1 MGMVVANKDYFMKYL
16 FFASLLFINNFFNT
30 TMATEEPEFKIIL
43 EEGNFQVR
51 EYDPK
56 IIAQVE
62 VEGDF
67 DEASSRGFKLLADYI
82 FGNNLLDGASKKISM
97 TSPVEMSPLAENLLM
112 TSSVMDDQV
121 NNKWSINFVMPQEFS
136 LDTLPKPNNFQV
148 NIIEV
153 PKEKYAVI
161 VFSGLVRESS
171 YAEKAELL
179 SNYLKEN
186 SFKQQGAIK
195 IARYNPPW
203 TLPFFRRN
211 ELMVR
216 ID

>member
-1 MGMVVANKDYFMKYL
+1 MRYL
-16 FFASLLFINNFFNT
+16 FLASLLFINNFFST
-30 TMATEEPEFKIIL
+30 VMATEEPEFKLIS
-43 EEGNFQVR
+43 EEGEFQIK

-67 DEASSRGFKLLADYI
+67 DEASSMGFKLLADYI
-82 FGNNLLDGASKKISM
+82 FGNNLLEGESQKISM
-97 TSPVEMSPLAENLLM
+97 TTPVEMSPMAENLLI
-112 TSSVMDDQV
+112 TSPVMDDQV
-121 NNKWSINFVMPQEFS
+121 NDKWLINFVMPQEYS
-136 LDTLPKPNNFQV
+136 LDTLPKPNNPQV
-148 NIIEV
+148 KIIEV

-171 YAEKAELL
+171 YAEKADLL
-179 SNYLKEN
+179 SDYLNEN

-216 ID
+216 VD

>member
-1 MGMVVANKDYFMKYL
+1 MRYL
-16 FFASLLFINNFFNT
+16 FLASIIFSNIFFNPA
-30 TMATEEPEFKIIL
+30 MATEEPEFKLIS
-43 EEGNFQVR
+43 EEAEFQIR

-67 DEASSRGFKLLADYI
+67 DEASSMGFKLLADYI
-82 FGNNLLDGASKKISM
+82 FGNNLLDGTSKKISM
-97 TSPVEMSPLAENLLM
+97 TTPVEMTPLAENLLM
-112 TSSVMDDQV
+112 TSSILDDQI

-136 LDTLPKPNNFQV
+136 LDTLPKPNNSQV

-179 SNYLKEN
+179 SNYLEEN

>member
-1 MGMVVANKDYFMKYL
+1 MRHL
-16 FFASLLFINNFFNT
+16 LLASLLFINNFFNT
-30 TMATEEPEFKIIL
+30 AMATEEPEFKLIS
-43 EEGNFQVR
+43 EEGEFQIR

-62 VEGDF
+62 VDGDF

-82 FGNNLLDGASKKISM
+82 FGNNLLDGGSKKISM
-97 TSPVEMSPLAENLLM
+97 TTPVEMSPLAENLLM
-112 TSSVMDDQV
+112 TSSILDDQV
-121 NNKWSINFVMPQEFS
+121 NNKWSINFVMPQEYS
-136 LDTLPKPNNFQV
+136 LDTLPKPNNPLV

-153 PKEKYAVI
+153 PSEQYAVI

-179 SNYLKEN
+179 SNYLEEN

>member
-1 MGMVVANKDYFMKYL
+1 
-16 FFASLLFINNFFNT
+16 
-30 TMATEEPEFKIIL
+30 MATEEPEFKL
-43 EEGNFQVR
+43 VSEEGDFQIR

-56 IIAQVE
+56 LIAQVE
-62 VEGDF
+62 VVGDY

-82 FGNNLLDGASKKISM
+82 FGNNILDGGSKKISM
-97 TSPVEMSPLAENLLM
+97 TTPVEMSPMAENLLM
-112 TSSVMDDQV
+112 TSSILDDQV

-136 LDTLPKPNNFQV
+136 LDTLPKPNNSQV

-171 YAEKAELL
+171 YAEKAKLL
-179 SNYLKEN
+179 SKYLEEN
-186 SFKQQGAIK
+186 GLKQQGAIK

>member
-1 MGMVVANKDYFMKYL
+1 MRYL
-16 FFASLLFINNFFNT
+16 FLASFIFSNIFFNPA
-30 TMATEEPEFKIIL
+30 MATEEPDFKVIS
-43 EEGNFQVR
+43 EEGEFQIR
-51 EYDPK
+51 EYDQK

-67 DEASSRGFKLLADYI
+67 DEASSMGFKLLADYI
-82 FGNNLLDGASKKISM
+82 FGNNLLDGESKKISM
-97 TSPVEMSPLAENLLM
+97 TAPVEMSPLAENLLM
-112 TSSVMDDQV
+112 TSSIMDDQI
-121 NNKWSINFVMPQEFS
+121 NNKWSINFVMPQEYS
-136 LDTLPKPNNFQV
+136 LDTLPKPNNPQV

-153 PKEKYAVI
+153 PSEKYAVI
-161 VFSGLVRESS
+161 VFSGLVRESI
-171 YAEKAELL
+171 YAEKIELL

-186 SFKQQGAIK
+186 GFKQQGAIK

-211 ELMVR
+211 ELMIR

>member
-1 MGMVVANKDYFMKYL
+1 MRHL
-16 FFASLLFINNFFNT
+16 LLASLLFINNFFNT
-30 TMATEEPEFKIIL
+30 AMATEEPEFKLIS
-43 EEGNFQVR
+43 EEGEFQIR

-97 TSPVEMSPLAENLLM
+97 TTPVEMSPLAENLSM
-112 TSSVMDDQV
+112 TSSVMDDQI

-136 LDTLPKPNNFQV
+136 LDTLPKPNNSQV

-186 SFKQQGAIK
+186 SFKKQGAIK

>member
-1 MGMVVANKDYFMKYL
+1 MRLLLLAC
-16 FFASLLFINNFFNT
+16 LLFINNFFNT
-30 TMATEEPEFKIIL
+30 AMATEEPEFKLIS
-43 EEGNFQVR
+43 EEGEFQIR

-82 FGNNLLDGASKKISM
+82 FGNNLLNGVSKKISM
-97 TSPVEMSPLAENLLM
+97 TTPVEMSPLADNLLM
-112 TSSVMDDQV
+112 TSSIMDDQI
-121 NNKWSINFVMPQEFS
+121 NNKWSINFVMPQEYS
-136 LDTLPKPNNFQV
+136 LDTLPKPNNPQV
-148 NIIEV
+148 SIIEV

-179 SNYLKEN
+179 SNYLEEN

>member
-1 MGMVVANKDYFMKYL
+1 MRYL
-16 FFASLLFINNFFNT
+16 FLASLLFINNFFNT
-30 TMATEEPEFKIIL
+30 TMATEEPEFKLIS
-43 EEGNFQVR
+43 EEGEFQIR
-51 EYDPK
+51 EYDSK

-97 TSPVEMSPLAENLLM
+97 TTPVEMSPLAENLSM
-112 TSSVMDDQV
+112 TSSVMDDQI

-136 LDTLPKPNNFQV
+136 LDTLPKPNNSQV

-186 SFKQQGAIK
+186 SFKKQGAIK

>member
-1 MGMVVANKDYFMKYL
+1 MGMVGVNEDYFMRYL
-16 FFASLLFINNFFNT
+16 FLASLLFINIFFNPA
-30 TMATEEPEFKIIL
+30 MATEEPEFKL
-43 EEGNFQVR
+43 VSEEGEYQIR

-67 DEASSRGFKLLADYI
+67 EEASSKGFKLLADYI
-82 FGNNLLDGASKKISM
+82 FGNNLLGGESKKISM
-97 TSPVEMSPLAENLLM
+97 TTPVEMSPLAENLLM
-112 TSSVMDDQV
+112 TSSIMDDQV
-121 NNKWSINFVMPQEFS
+121 NNKWLINFVMPQENS
-136 LDTLPKPNNFQV
+136 LDTLPKPNNPQV

-153 PKEKYAVI
+153 PSEKYAVI

>member
-30 TMATEEPEFKIIL
+30 AMATEEPEFKIIL

-171 YAEKAELL
+171 YTEKAELL
-179 SNYLKEN
+179 FDYLKKN

>member
-1 MGMVVANKDYFMKYL
+1 MKYL
-16 FFASLLFINNFFNT
+16 FLASFIFTNIFFNPV
-30 TMATEEPEFKIIL
+30 MATEEPEFKL
-43 EEGNFQVR
+43 VSEEGEFQIR

-62 VEGDF
+62 VVGNF
-67 DEASSRGFKLLADYI
+67 DQASSKGFKLLADYI
-82 FGNNLLDGASKKISM
+82 FGNNLLDGGSKKISM
-97 TSPVEMSPLAENLLM
+97 TTPVEMSPMAENLLM
-112 TSSVMDDQV
+112 TSSIMDDQI
-121 NNKWSINFVMPQEFS
+121 NNKWSINFVMPQEYS
-136 LDTLPKPNNFQV
+136 LDTLPKPNNPQV
-148 NIIEV
+148 SIIEA

-179 SNYLKEN
+179 SNYLEEN
-186 SFKQQGAIK
+186 GFKQQGAIK

>member
-1 MGMVVANKDYFMKYL
+1 MRDLFLASL
-16 FFASLLFINNFFNT
+16 FFINIFFNSV
-30 TMATEEPEFKIIL
+30 MATEEPDFKLIS
-43 EEGNFQVR
+43 EEGDFQIR

-82 FGNNLLDGASKKISM
+82 FGNNLLEGESQKISM
-97 TSPVEMSPLAENLLM
+97 TTPVEMSPMTENILM
-112 TSSVMDDQV
+112 TSSIMDDQV
-121 NNKWSINFVMPQEFS
+121 NNKWSINFIMPQEYS

-179 SNYLKEN
+179 SNYLVEN
-186 SFKQQGAIK
+186 GLKQQGAIK

>member
-1 MGMVVANKDYFMKYL
+1 MRYL
-16 FFASLLFINNFFNT
+16 FLASIIFSNIFFNPA
-30 TMATEEPEFKIIL
+30 MATEEPEFKLIS
-43 EEGNFQVR
+43 EEAEFQIR

-67 DEASSRGFKLLADYI
+67 DEASSMGFKLLADYI
-82 FGNNLLDGASKKISM
+82 FGNNLLDGTSKKISM
-97 TSPVEMSPLAENLLM
+97 TTPVEMTPLAENLLM
-112 TSSVMDDQV
+112 TSSILDDQV
-121 NNKWSINFVMPQEFS
+121 NNKWSINFIMPQEFS
-136 LDTLPKPNNFQV
+136 LDTLPKPNNSQV

-161 VFSGLVRESS
+161 VFSGLIRESS
-171 YAEKAELL
+171 YAEKVELL
-179 SNYLKEN
+179 SNYLEEN

>member
-1 MGMVVANKDYFMKYL
+1 MRYL
-16 FFASLLFINNFFNT
+16 FLTSFILSNIFFNLV
-30 TMATEEPEFKIIL
+30 MATEEPDFKLIL
-43 EEGNFQVR
+43 EEGDFQIR

-62 VEGDF
+62 VIGDF
-67 DEASSRGFKLLADYI
+67 EEASSKGFKLLADFI
-82 FGNNLLDGASKKISM
+82 FGNNLLKGESKKISM
-97 TSPVEMSPLAENLLM
+97 TTPVEMTPLAENLLI
-112 TSSVMDDQV
+112 TSLVMDNQV
-121 NNKWSINFVMPQEFS
+121 NNKWLINFVMPHEYTIN
-136 LDTLPKPNNFQV
+136 TLPKPNNSQV
-148 NIIEV
+148 HIAEV
-153 PKEKYAVI
+153 PSEKYAVI
-161 VFSGLVRESS
+161 VFSGLVKESS
-171 YAEKAELL
+171 YADKAELL

-186 SFKQQGAIK
+186 SYKQQGAIK

>member
-1 MGMVVANKDYFMKYL
+1 MKYL
-16 FFASLLFINNFFNT
+16 FLTCLLFINNFFYPAI
-30 TMATEEPEFKIIL
+30 ATEEPDFKIL
-43 EEGNFQVR
+43 SEEGEFQIR
-51 EYDPK
+51 EYDQK

-62 VEGDF
+62 IEGDF
-67 DEASSRGFKLLADYI
+67 DEASSKGFKLLADYI

-97 TSPVEMSPLAENLLM
+97 TTPVEMSPLAENLLM
-112 TSSVMDDQV
+112 TSSVMDEQV

-136 LDTLPKPNNFQV
+136 LDTLPKPNNSQV

-179 SNYLKEN
+179 SNYLEEN

>member
-1 MGMVVANKDYFMKYL
+1 MRYL
-16 FFASLLFINNFFNT
+16 FLASLLFINNFFST
-30 TMATEEPEFKIIL
+30 VMATEEPEFKLIS
-43 EEGNFQVR
+43 EEGEFQIR

-67 DEASSRGFKLLADYI
+67 DEASSMGFKLLADYI
-82 FGNNLLDGASKKISM
+82 FGNNLLEGESQKISM
-97 TSPVEMSPLAENLLM
+97 TTPVEMSPMAENLLI
-112 TSSVMDDQV
+112 TSPVMDDQV
-121 NNKWSINFVMPQEFS
+121 NDKWLINFVMPPEYS
-136 LDTLPKPNNFQV
+136 LDTLPKPNNPQV
-148 NIIEV
+148 KIIEV

-171 YAEKAELL
+171 YTEKVELL
-179 SNYLKEN
+179 HNYLEEN
-186 SFKQQGAIK
+186 GLKQQSAVK
-195 IARYNPPW
+195 VARYNPPW

>member
-1 MGMVVANKDYFMKYL
+1 MRYL
-16 FFASLLFINNFFNT
+16 FLASLLFINNFFST
-30 TMATEEPEFKIIL
+30 VIATEEPDFKLIS
-43 EEGNFQVR
+43 EEGDFQIR

-82 FGNNLLDGASKKISM
+82 FGNNLLDGGSKKISM
-97 TSPVEMSPLAENLLM
+97 TTPVEMSPLAENLLM
-112 TSSVMDDQV
+112 TSSILDDQV
-121 NNKWSINFVMPQEFS
+121 NNKWLINFVMPQEFS

-179 SNYLKEN
+179 SNYLVEN
-186 SFKQQGAIK
+186 GLKQQGAIK

>member
-30 TMATEEPEFKIIL
+30 VMATEEPEFKLIS
-43 EEGNFQVR
+43 EDGEFQIR

-56 IIAQVE
+56 IIAQVK

-67 DEASSRGFKLLADYI
+67 DEASSKGFKLLADYI
-82 FGNNLLDGASKKISM
+82 FGNNLLDGVSKKISM
-97 TSPVEMSPLAENLLM
+97 TTPVEMSPLADNLLM
-112 TSSVMDDQV
+112 TSSIMDDQI
-121 NNKWSINFVMPQEFS
+121 NNKWSINFVMPQEYS
-136 LDTLPKPNNFQV
+136 LDTLPKPNNPQV

-153 PKEKYAVI
+153 PSEQYAVI

-179 SNYLKEN
+179 SNYLEEN

>member
-1 MGMVVANKDYFMKYL
+1 MRLLLLAC
-16 FFASLLFINNFFNT
+16 LLFINNFFNT
-30 TMATEEPEFKIIL
+30 AMATEEPEFKLIS
-43 EEGNFQVR
+43 EEGEFQIR

-82 FGNNLLDGASKKISM
+82 FGNNLLDGGSKKISM
-97 TSPVEMSPLAENLLM
+97 TTPVEMSPMAENLLM
-112 TSSVMDDQV
+112 TSSILDDQV

-161 VFSGLVRESS
+161 VFSGLIRESS

-179 SNYLKEN
+179 SNYLVEN
-186 SFKQQGAIK
+186 GLKQQGAIK

>member
-1 MGMVVANKDYFMKYL
+1 MRYIFL
-16 FFASLLFINNFFNT
+16 ASFIFSNIFFNPA
-30 TMATEEPEFKIIL
+30 MATEEPEFKLIL
-43 EEGNFQVR
+43 EEAEFQIR

-97 TSPVEMSPLAENLLM
+97 TTPVEMTPLAENLLM
-112 TSSVMDDQV
+112 TSSVMDDQI
-121 NNKWSINFVMPQEFS
+121 NNKWSINFVMPQEYT
-136 LDTLPKPNNFQV
+136 LDTLPKPNNPQV

-153 PKEKYAVI
+153 HKEKYAVI

-179 SNYLKEN
+179 SNYLEEN
-186 SFKQQGAIK
+186 GLKQQGAIK

-211 ELMVR
+211 ELMVK

>member
-1 MGMVVANKDYFMKYL
+1 
-16 FFASLLFINNFFNT
+16 
-30 TMATEEPEFKIIL
+30 MATEEPDFKLIS
-43 EEGNFQVR
+43 EEGVFQIR

-62 VEGDF
+62 VVGNF
-67 DEASSRGFKLLADYI
+67 DEASSKGFKLLADYI
-82 FGNNLLDGASKKISM
+82 FGNNILEGESQKISM
-97 TSPVEMSPLAENLLM
+97 TTPVEMSPLAENLLI
-112 TSSVMDDQV
+112 TSPVMDDQV
-121 NNKWSINFVMPQEFS
+121 NDKWLINFVMPREYS
-136 LDTLPKPNNFQV
+136 LDTLPKPNNSQV
-148 NIIEV
+148 KIIEV

-179 SNYLKEN
+179 SNYLQEN

>member
-1 MGMVVANKDYFMKYL
+1 MRYL
-16 FFASLLFINNFFNT
+16 FLASIIFSNIFFNPA
-30 TMATEEPEFKIIL
+30 MATEEPEFKLIS
-43 EEGNFQVR
+43 EEAEFQIR

-67 DEASSRGFKLLADYI
+67 DEASSMGFKLLADYI
-82 FGNNLLDGASKKISM
+82 FGNNLLDGTSKKISM
-97 TSPVEMSPLAENLLM
+97 TTPVEMTPLAENLLM
-112 TSSVMDDQV
+112 TSSILDDQV
-121 NNKWSINFVMPQEFS
+121 NNKWSINFIMPQEFS
-136 LDTLPKPNNFQV
+136 LDTLPKPNNSQV

-161 VFSGLVRESS
+161 VFSGLIRESS
-171 YAEKAELL
+171 YAEKVELL
-179 SNYLKEN
+179 SNYLEEN
-186 SFKQQGAIK
+186 SFKQKSAIK

>member
-1 MGMVVANKDYFMKYL
+1 MRLLLLAC
-16 FFASLLFINNFFNT
+16 LLFINNFFNT
-30 TMATEEPEFKIIL
+30 AMATEEPEFNLIS
-43 EEGNFQVR
+43 EEGEFQIR

-67 DEASSRGFKLLADYI
+67 DEASSKGFKLLADYI
-82 FGNNLLDGASKKISM
+82 FGNNLLDGGSKKISM
-97 TSPVEMSPLAENLLM
+97 TTPVEMSPMAENLLM
-112 TSSVMDDQV
+112 TSSILDDQV
-121 NNKWSINFVMPQEFS
+121 NNKWSINFVMPQEYS

-179 SNYLKEN
+179 SNYLVEN
-186 SFKQQGAIK
+186 GLKQQGAIK

>member
-1 MGMVVANKDYFMKYL
+1 MRYL
-16 FFASLLFINNFFNT
+16 FLASIIFSNIFFNPA
-30 TMATEEPEFKIIL
+30 MATEEPEFKLIS
-43 EEGNFQVR
+43 EEAEFQIR

-67 DEASSRGFKLLADYI
+67 DEASSMGFKLLADYI
-82 FGNNLLDGASKKISM
+82 FGNNLLDGTSKKISM
-97 TSPVEMSPLAENLLM
+97 TTPVEMTPLAENLLM

-136 LDTLPKPNNFQV
+136 LDTLPKPNNSQV

-179 SNYLKEN
+179 SNYLEEN

>member
-1 MGMVVANKDYFMKYL
+1 MRYL
-16 FFASLLFINNFFNT
+16 VLASIIFSNIFFNPA
-30 TMATEEPEFKIIL
+30 MATEEPEFKLIS
-43 EEGNFQVR
+43 EEAEFQIR

-67 DEASSRGFKLLADYI
+67 DEASSMGFKLLADYI
-82 FGNNLLDGASKKISM
+82 FGNNLLDGTSKKISM
-97 TSPVEMSPLAENLLM
+97 TTPVEMTPLAENLLM
-112 TSSVMDDQV
+112 TSSILDDQI

-136 LDTLPKPNNFQV
+136 LDTLPKPNKSQV

-179 SNYLKEN
+179 SNYLEEN

-211 ELMVR
+211 ELMVK

>member
-1 MGMVVANKDYFMKYL
+1 MKYL
-16 FFASLLFINNFFNT
+16 FLASFILTNIFFNPA
-30 TMATEEPEFKIIL
+30 MATEEPEFKL
-43 EEGNFQVR
+43 VSEEGEYQIR

-62 VEGDF
+62 VVGDF
-67 DEASSRGFKLLADYI
+67 DEASSKGFKLLADYI

-97 TSPVEMSPLAENLLM
+97 TTPVEMSPLDENLLM
-112 TSSVMDDQV
+112 TSSIMDDQV
-121 NNKWSINFVMPQEFS
+121 NKKWLINFVMPQEYS
-136 LDTLPKPNNFQV
+136 LDTLPKPNNPQV

-171 YAEKAELL
+171 YAEKVKLL
-179 SNYLKEN
+179 SNYLEEN
-186 SFKQQGAIK
+186 GFKQQGAIK